1 MIKQAI
7 ALLSIAVVARAHA
20 FDAGEFA
27 MAPGG
32 GFLRDGKPVYLVG
45 NIVYADPHAADYAPF
60 FTNVP
65 GWEWIY
71 ERPPSREQFDR
82 LAFNATGGEVSTTW
96 MRKYRPEKSFWQA
109 NYQIDWADVAPGYYK
124 NGLPVFVDFTCAHW
138 SHGGLRYVEGRAP
151 SKDAFSA
158 GECHFMPYS
167 VVTDEGFALY
177 KDMWQSGARELLAN
191 GVRPFVYELFN
202 EPAYHDTSPT
212 AEAAFAKL
220 AAKLPPDAS
229 PTVKKVARMRFDEK
243 LFARAMKRGKAA
255 LREVDPLARTCFQP
269 LGISFGYVNPLL
281 ANETTDVV
289 MAPTGGGDA
298 YDALV
303 CLAVAGDRPVVEG
316 EAYMGATRRSHRARI
331 LVEYARGYNATYYF
345 KWGRRARKH
354 ATWKEPDGPK
364 KLAEQFPYECLNSAA
379 CPPEAFAG
387 MKDAADDIAA
397 VNDLFT
403 PRDRGV
409 AQSVALLVSQ
419 ATERLGRAE
428 KRPNATYAREAA
440 LALLAARLPVKAV
453 FEEQLDAAHLAGVKL
468 VVAAGID
475 ATLPKTN
482 ARLRE
487 WVEKGG
493 VLLAVEN
500 TLDQTEFGTPAKDAF
515 VTGRDEALGKGRLV
529 HLAKRP
535 MSQDA
540 PRVYRDI
547 AATCGIEPTCVITD
561 ARTGA
566 ELPGVECAAARAA
579 DAAGLILINNDLMPR
594 AVRVRP
600 VSVGAKAAK
609 PWIDVRTGQ
618 GVAQTAEGDLLV
630 KLLPNDPVVLRTVG
644 TGPSRSFIKM
654 NTQTGSVPSQ
664 MGPVPMRLMGPVPN
678 EAEFFSGLSEWFSA
692 NSPNVSTD
700 AYWVDVATVEA
711 VDLSR
716 VANGAL
722 EDIFG
727 KIPWG
732 RQVCQGIPFEFIRID
747 QNDERSGVFLDQGQG
762 AATAEVR
769 GAVRAFDVL
778 FAAPQDAKGEL
789 FDVTFA
795 FTDGATAKHVISAPD
810 DTRLVGWQNLA
821 GKGLWLARRTRLDAT
836 REVKGVEF
844 KARQKGVAVAAMS
857 VERPEANPFVAAF
870 DPKSLKVSQWGGVK
884 LATTDDEIVMG
895 VDDRTVNWAC
905 CSATFAKP
913 LALTADDIA
922 SRSLVFEV
930 NQGETPAGGLATHA
944 AKLPQVLF
952 RYGTADGQVKNGTY
966 VLADRGGSVDADGST
981 WQELRVPLRRLVPA
995 DATSVTGFG
1004 AQFLSFD
1011 SHRAGLRLR
1020 ALRIE

>member
-1 MIKQAI
+1 MKQI
-7 ALLSIAVVARAHA
+7 LFALSVLATCSVALCA
-20 FDAGEFA
+20 DEFA

-32 GFLRDGKPVYLVG
+32 GFLRDGKPVYLIG
-45 NIVYADPHAADYAPF
+45 NIVYADPHAADYEPF

-96 MRKYRPEKSFWQA
+96 MRKYRPEKSFWQGS
-109 NYQIDWADVAPGYYK
+109 YQVDWADIAPGYYK
-124 NGLPVFVDFTCAHW
+124 IGLPVFIDFTCAHW
-138 SHGGLRYVEGRAP
+138 SHGGISYVEGRAP

-177 KDMWQSGARELLAN
+177 KEMWQSGARELLAN

-202 EPAYHDTSPT
+202 EPTYHDTSSA

-220 AAKLPPDAS
+220 AAQLPADA
-229 PTVKKVARMRFDEK
+229 PAVAKQIARMRFDEK
-243 LFARAMKRGKAA
+243 MFARAMARGKAA

-281 ANETTDVV
+281 ANETTDIV

-303 CLAVAGDRPVVEG
+303 CLAVAEGRPVIDG
-316 EAYMGATRRSHRARI
+316 EAYMGATRRSHRERI
-331 LVEYARGYNATYYF
+331 LVEYARGLNATYYF

-409 AQSVALLVSQ
+409 APSVALLVSQ

-453 FEEQLDAAHLAGVKL
+453 FEEQLDAAHLKDVKL

-482 ARLRE
+482 ARLRD

-493 VLLAVEN
+493 VLLTVEN
-500 TLDQTEFGTPAKDAF
+500 TLDQTEFGTPAKGAF
-515 VTGRDEALGKGRLV
+515 VTGRDETLGKGRLV

-547 AATCGIEPTCVITD
+547 AAKCGVEPTCVITD

-566 ELPGVECAAARAA
+566 ELPGVECAAARTA
-579 DAAGLILINNDLMPR
+579 DAAGFILINNDLMPR

-600 VSVGAKAAK
+600 VGVGAKAAK

-618 GVAQTAEGDLLV
+618 RVAQTAEGDLLV
-630 KLLPNDPVVLRTVG
+630 KLLPNDPVVLRTAAVAA
-644 TGPSRSFIKM
+644 
-654 NTQTGSVPSQ
+654 
-664 MGPVPMRLMGPVPN
+664 N
-678 EAEFFSGLSEWFSA
+678 ERAACATRTEQASGFFAGLGDWFAA
-692 NSPNVSTD
+692 NRPDVSTD

-716 VANGAL
+716 AANGAL
-722 EDIFG
+722 EDVFG

-747 QNDERSGVFLDQGQG
+747 QNDERSGVFLDQG
-762 AATAEVR
+762 AATAEMR

-789 FDVTFA
+789 FTVTFT
-795 FTDGATAKHVISAPD
+795 FTDGATATHVISAPD

-821 GKGLWLARRTRLDAT
+821 GQGLWLARRTRLDAT
-836 REVKGVEF
+836 REVKSVRF
-844 KARQKGVAVAAMS
+844 TARQKGVAVAAMS

-870 DPKSLKVSQWGGVK
+870 DSKTLKLGQWGGVK
-884 LATTDDEIVMG
+884 LATTDGEIVMG

-905 CSATFAKP
+905 FSGTFAKP

-944 AKLPQVLF
+944 AKLPQALF
-952 RYGTADGQVKNGTY
+952 RYRTADGQEKTGEY
-966 VLADRGGSVDADGST
+966 VRASRGGSVDADAAT

-995 DATSVTGFG
+995 DATFVTGFG
-1004 AQFLSFD
+1004 AQFMSFD